1 MPPVHSTLAEIT
13 GFLERHPPFSALTPD
28 ALEALAVT
36 AEIEYFPAG
45 SEILVHEGPPA
56 EHLFVVRRGAVE
68 LVDEGTVVDV
78 LEEGESFGHPSL
90 LSGLPPV
97 FTVRARED
105 TLCLLFPAEATVTA
119 LADPEGVRY
128 LASTLTVRLERASSR
143 GALPPWGTG
152 RVRGRARPAVTCPAE
167 SSIREAALRM
177 TESGEPWIVVPMP
190 GGGHGMV
197 TDHDLRA
204 RVVTGEISADA
215 PISTLLGAEALTT
228 SADRPAFEVL
238 ADMLRTGVEQAVVVG
253 DEGELVGVVDHST
266 LLDLGRRSPLA
277 VRRDIERARDTTDVA
292 AAAERIPHVAVGLL
306 DSSAAVLDVLSTLS
320 SLADAVARRL
330 TELALDDLGEPPA
343 PWVWLSLG
351 SEARREQTL
360 ATDQDN
366 GLAYDGAGPE
376 LDEFFARFADRMNL
390 SLEECGY
397 ASCRA
402 GVMARNPGW
411 RLPRSEWISLFEMW
425 LLPPTRRDVHMA
437 MIGLDLREVTG
448 PLRIQA
454 DLDEIL
460 ATAPSHP
467 LFLER
472 LAQTALETR
481 PPLGFLR
488 EFVVERT
495 GEHVG
500 TLDLKEV
507 GTGPIVS
514 FARRA
519 ALAAGSTAT
528 STVDRLR
535 AAAAREGIAGDT
547 AAELEEAFVA
557 ICRMRLEHQAAQVER
572 GQTPDNHVDPR
583 ELAPLARRQ
592 LKEAFRAVARAQR
605 TLDARVATRIP

>member
-1 MPPVHSTLAEIT
+1 
-13 GFLERHPPFSALTPD
+13 
-28 ALEALAVT
+28 
-36 AEIEYFPAG
+36 
-45 SEILVHEGPPA
+45 
-56 EHLFVVRRGAVE
+56 
-68 LVDEGTVVDV
+68 
-78 LEEGESFGHPSL
+78 
-90 LSGLPPV
+90 
-97 FTVRARED
+97 
-105 TLCLLFPAEATVTA
+105 
-119 LADPEGVRY
+119 
-128 LASTLTVRLERASSR
+128 
-143 GALPPWGTG
+143 
-152 RVRGRARPAVTCPAE
+152 
-167 SSIREAALRM
+167 
-177 TESGEPWIVVPMP
+177 
-190 GGGHGMV
+190 
-197 TDHDLRA
+197 
-204 RVVTGEISADA
+204 
-215 PISTLLGAEALTT
+215 
-228 SADRPAFEVL
+228 
-238 ADMLRTGVEQAVVVG
+238 
-253 DEGELVGVVDHST
+253 
-266 LLDLGRRSPLA
+266 
-277 VRRDIERARDTTDVA
+277 
-292 AAAERIPHVAVGLL
+292 
-306 DSSAAVLDVLSTLS
+306 
-320 SLADAVARRL
+320 
-330 TELALDDLGEPPA
+330 
-343 PWVWLSLG
+343 
-351 SEARREQTL
+351 
-360 ATDQDN
+360 
-366 GLAYDGAGPE
+366 
-376 LDEFFARFADRMNL
+376 MNL